1 MGEEDVRI
9 QLAGSWRGMYNHKT
23 LDSFVKLEIYQQQ
36 STWCMCFRDRHYRE
50 NPEAALTFSNGSE
63 LSFSAKFPHWIM
75 ATMVALSGT
84 LTTDGILVINV
95 RGQGMTG
102 LDDYSCNM
110 TKDGAQFTAFEI
122 PSNGQPRAGSTTPD
136 TLMTEILTSY
146 SGSDREPLVP
156 RIESVLVTK
165 DGIETIREQ
174 YLWGMTPDTMH
185 LISSCTKSLTAI
197 LAGIAV
203 DQGLF
208 RVEDGVA
215 EYFPWITSTT
225 WRDEPQ
231 ITVHHVL
238 SMTAGLAHSGAD
250 SQALLASSDVEAFCL
265 LRAKRVSAPGTK
277 YHYDN
282 SLPCLIGCLIERTS
296 GMTLDQFA
304 DKYLFEPL
312 QIRHRSWT
320 YTPASTSLSTLISEE
335 FTAAR
340 LFLLTS
346 ILF

>member
-9 QLAGSWRGMYNHKT
+9 QLAGCWRGVYDHNR

-36 STWCMCFRDRHYRE
+36 STWYMCFRDRHYRE
-50 NPEAALTFSNGSE
+50 SPEAALTFSNGSK
-63 LSFSAKFPHWIM
+63 LSFSATFPHWIM
-75 ATMVALSGT
+75 ATIVALSGT

-102 LDDYSCNM
+102 LDEHSCNM
-110 TKDGAQFTAFEI
+110 TKDGAQFAAFET
-122 PSNGQPRAGSTTPD
+122 PCNGPPGTDRPTPD
-136 TLMTEILTSY
+136 KLMTEILTSY

-156 RIESVLVTK
+156 RIESLLVTK
-165 DGIETIREQ
+165 NGTETLLEE

-197 LAGIAV
+197 LAGIAI

-250 SQALLASSDVEAFCL
+250 SQALLASSDIEAFCL
-265 LRAKRVSAPGTK
+265 LRAKRVSDPGTK

-312 QIRHRSWT
+312 QIRQRSWT
-320 YTPASTSLSTLISEE
+320 YTSASTSLSTLISDE
-335 FTAAR
+335 FTVAR
-340 LFLLTS
+340 QFLLSSTLS
-346 ILF
+346 